1 MTRYVAGR
9 LVAGLV
15 TLLLF
20 VTIIFF
26 LAEWLMPQR
35 EIPGEG
41 SIPAQYVDYL
51 RRLGSGELL
60 DSGALTPLPWTLL
73 ILVFAVG
80 IAFPIGHWLGKVA
93 GWRSGATGAPAITMG
108 AVVMYTVFP
117 PLLVFVLIM
126 LVSRFS
132 NDQGIGFLR
141 TIHGDE
147 LDPGVAWSMLF
158 TIAMVAVLLG
168 VLGFVAARRA
178 IAVPKVVWALLL
190 VGLPLLV
197 WLGRGMWG
205 EVKDILLYFGMAIV
219 AVSVIVF
226 GEAVLV
232 TKSTTAEAAG
242 EDFVFTAQA
251 KGAPDRMVRDHHV
264 GRFALLPILS
274 KLMVSVPFI
283 LVGLMIIE
291 MSFAWPKFGAAL
303 DPGAGSG
310 LGDFGMEIPGLSS
323 TLFNSLAARDTETV
337 LDGLIVVGIIVLGLR
352 LFVEVLH
359 ALLDPRI
366 RVGSRAS

>member
-9 LVAGLV
+9 VLAGLV

-20 VTIIFF
+20 VTILFF
-26 LAEWLMPQR
+26 LAEWLMPTR
-35 EIPGEG
+35 EVTGEG
-41 SIPAQYVDYL
+41 SVPSQFVDYL
-51 RRLGSGELL
+51 QGLLSGDLF

-80 IAFPIGHWLGKVA
+80 IAFPLGHWVGKWA
-93 GWRSGATGAPAITMG
+93 GWRSGASGAPAVTMG

-126 LVSRFS
+126 VVSRFS

-147 LDPGVAWSMLF
+147 LDPGTAWSMLL
-158 TIAMVAVLLG
+158 TIVIVAVLVG
-168 VLGFVAARRA
+168 VMGFVATRRS
-178 IAVPKVVWALLL
+178 IAVPKAVWALVL

-197 WLGRGMWG
+197 WVGRGMWSDV
-205 EVKDILLYFGMAIV
+205 EDVILYFAMPVI

-242 EDFVFTAQA
+242 EDFVFTARA
-251 KGAPDRMVRDHHV
+251 KGESDSMVRDHHV
-264 GRFALLPILS
+264 GRFTLLPILS

-310 LGDFGMEIPGLSS
+310 LGDFGMEIPGLST
-323 TLFNSLAARDTETV
+323 TLFTSLEARDTATV
-337 LDGLIVVGIIVLGLR
+337 LDGLIVVGIVVLGLR
-352 LFVEVLH
+352 LLIELLH
-359 ALLDPRI
+359 AVLDPRI